1 MDVFFLQWLALLS
14 VFALGLIS
22 PGPDFVIAVKNS
34 VLHSRRTGVFTALG
48 FALGVLVHVSYS
60 ILGIAA
66 LISQSILL
74 FSVIKYI
81 GAAYL
86 IYLGVKSLRSK
97 GLQKGEVSKCIK
109 NAEHEG
115 SSLSTMSAIR
125 SGFFTNLLN
134 PKATLFFLAIFTQ
147 IISPETP
154 VLWKAIYGASCSV
167 MTAIWFSIVAYV
179 LTHRSIRHSFLAAS
193 QWIDRIC
200 GVFLIA
206 FGLKVALSSQ

>member
-34 VLHSRRTGVFTALG
+34 VLHSRRTGVFT
-48 FALGVLVHVSYS
+48 V
-60 ILGIAA
+60 LGIAA